1 MLTET
6 FNDAACSSEDIL
18 FLDIVCRFDVG
29 FRPESFLDIITVQ
42 FSVFLLTSNSYVVMQ
57 AVPWVVSSAVA
68 VCQLPPLVQVAS
80 CVLQHYYRENAKLAS
95 RGCVVAID
103 ISFSKQRWIYIYMRF
118 FHQLFKI
125 PMYLRCSK

>member
-42 FSVFLLTSNSYVVMQ
+42 FSVFLLTSDSYVVMQ

-80 CVLQHYYRENAKLAS
+80 CVLQHYYRPGRRKT
-95 RGCVVAID
+95 CVEVALLQLTYLFQSKD
-103 ISFSKQRWIYIYMRF
+103 GYISI
-118 FHQLFKI
+118 
-125 PMYLRCSK
+125 

>member
-6 FNDAACSSEDIL
+6 FNDDACSSEDIL
-18 FLDIVCRFDVG
+18 FFDIDCRFDVG

-68 VCQLPPLVQVAS
+68 VSCHHYALVQVAS
-80 CVLQHYYRENAKLAS
+80 CVLQLLQGRRKT
-95 RGCVVAID
+95 CVEVALLQLTYLFQSKD
-103 ISFSKQRWIYIYMRF
+103 GYISI
-118 FHQLFKI
+118 
-125 PMYLRCSK
+125 